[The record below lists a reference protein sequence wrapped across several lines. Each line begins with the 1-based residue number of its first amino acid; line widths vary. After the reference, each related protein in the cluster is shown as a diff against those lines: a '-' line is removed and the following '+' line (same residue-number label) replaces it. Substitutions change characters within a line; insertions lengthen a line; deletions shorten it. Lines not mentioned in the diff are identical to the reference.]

1 MSAEISHSVE
11 QALNADGNNLR
22 NNEEIV
28 NYLNNLCTTLANAK
42 ELFNQTGFYD
52 AVCKRVAKYVLSE
65 VSSIRAVTYRILR
78 KASQLPDDLSVLLNM
93 HMDSFA
99 IRSLEL
105 DANNSEERIEA
116 LKLCTMMLSH
126 MNEKTKSSE
135 SGMVKKDYSNA
146 VFPENICRALI
157 SIANCFFVIGS
168 DRTKVE
174 KKRDELAFSCF
185 AVIIE
190 QAVIAPGLIL
200 NSVDAGW
207 IVEFFTNAIFNDH
220 LSNLV
225 CQILCAWLDSPQ
237 LRTQA
242 KLRLVLNRIFASVIE
257 IELFEQKGPIELERL
272 SNDSLLKNFSQIFL
286 NLLRTWAGLFSC
298 LTLGDQKLSII
309 SPLSFLDY
317 MGLNRSM
324 HANNRKIRDLIIEC
338 CCEVLEL
345 PYSKTRFTN
354 WLHTTYYYSTM
365 FYPDAYKSSLRNEFI
380 LSEHEI
386 YLKIVEQHSSVN
398 DLLVSFRSVVA
409 YLLINSNLIQTLSRI
424 ILRDPDDPV
433 ALRATLLMHDVLLA
447 SSTCLPMEWRLRILS
462 LPTLIHNAYEVVSG
476 THISKK
482 HPLNDDDYKL
492 HKLIFTYAE
501 QRNVIVLLNRLD
513 ILNSIAL
520 AQKTQPLPITNLQ
533 LFVQSSSTAIKLRKS
548 KLSAVDFNHQEGD
561 IDNVERALERLLFK
575 AVESDGKLC
584 WPVVDKLFQLLQSY
598 YSCKD
603 VPIKYS
609 KKCYIIFRLIF
620 NFMTP
625 AESSLIKFDDNRFII
640 TCCCRAIH
648 VSLLFAPREI
658 QYKELLANFI
668 NDFIANISSDALLS
682 GPLSLKNLVNTGA
695 IYYFAFIGAVSA
707 IKEGRKMLEATPLL
721 DFSTKSL
728 NSKDNISIKSK
739 ICRNVAM

>member
-257 IELFEQKGPIELERL
+257 IELFEQKGPIE
-272 SNDSLLKNFSQIFL
+272 F
-286 NLLRTWAGLFSC
+286 
-298 LTLGDQKLSII
+298 
-309 SPLSFLDY
+309 FLDY

>member
-1 MSAEISHSVE
+1 MKKLPQQVAMSAEISHSVE

-257 IELFEQKGPIELERL
+257 IELFEQKGPIE
-272 SNDSLLKNFSQIFL
+272 F
-286 NLLRTWAGLFSC
+286 
-298 LTLGDQKLSII
+298 
-309 SPLSFLDY
+309 FLDY

-603 VPIKYS
+603 
-609 KKCYIIFRLIF
+609 IF

-668 NDFIANISSDALLS
+668 NDFIANISSIKDALLS